1 MIGETTGN
9 SSICILLIL
18 DLSNLNINFYV
29 LDVDQI
35 DALIDGQS
43 TLMRVEL
50 FDLSISLIVLVLT
63 NLFLILGDIINSIDS
78 DAVFLLAC
86 FEI

>member
-1 MIGETTGN
+1 
-9 SSICILLIL
+9 LLIL
-18 DLSNLNINFYV
+18 DLSDLDINFYV

-63 NLFLILGDIINSIDS
+63 NLFLLLRDIIDSIDS

-86 FEI
+86 FQI

>member
-1 MIGETTGN
+1 LIGETTGN
-9 SSICILLIL
+9 SSIRILLIL
-18 DLSNLNINFYV
+18 DLSDLDINFYV

-50 FDLSISLIVLVLT
+50 FDLSISLIMLVLT

-86 FEI
+86 FQI

>member
-1 MIGETTGN
+1 M
-9 SSICILLIL
+9 LIL
-18 DLSNLNINFYV
+18 DLSDLDINFYV

-63 NLFLILGDIINSIDS
+63 NLFLLLRDIIDSIDS
-78 DAVFLLAC
+78 DSVFLLAC
-86 FEI
+86 FQI